1 MYLTERALDFARQVL
16 KPNGAV
22 LIKSLHGACFAELM
36 ESTRRPFTK
45 VRFFKSDTSR
55 ARSSELYLLASG
67 FRMV

>member
-1 MYLTERALDFARQVL
+1 
-16 KPNGAV
+16 
-22 LIKSLHGACFAELM
+22 M

-45 VRFFKSDTSR
+45 DRFLKSDTSR

>member
-1 MYLTERALDFARQVL
+1 L

-22 LIKSLHGACFAELM
+22 LIKTSHGTGFERLL
-36 ESTRRPFTK
+36 ESVRRPFTK
-45 VRFFKSDTSR
+45 VRFPRFDTSR